1 MYEIN
6 FLQLKEFLEQGEA
19 ILVDVR
25 EPFEYESVH
34 IPGSLS
40 MPLSSVSVDRLPFPR
55 SKIIFYCQS
64 GKRSAVACHHI
75 LQQNPDLSVY
85 NLTGGIQAWQSQG
98 FEVLGKKSFFIPLDR
113 QTQLAAGFLNF
124 LGCALGYL
132 VSPYFYGLSCL
143 VACGLMFAG
152 VTGWC
157 GMARVLA
164 KAPWNSSKLI

>member
-1 MYEIN
+1 MHEIN

-25 EPFEYESVH
+25 ESFEYMSVH
-34 IPGSLS
+34 IPGAIS
-40 MPLSSVSVDRLPFPR
+40 MPLSSVSIDKLSFLG

-98 FEVLGKKSFFIPLDR
+98 FEVLGKKSF
-113 QTQLAAGFLNF
+113 
-124 LGCALGYL
+124 
-132 VSPYFYGLSCL
+132 
-143 VACGLMFAG
+143 
-152 VTGWC
+152 
-157 GMARVLA
+157 
-164 KAPWNSSKLI
+164 SSL